1 MRRFLLLIS
10 LIMVPVAFGQ
20 LTTIIGDTTCETR
33 TPYLPWWHDLNYS
46 ESQYGIPTD
55 ESAIFGTDPVLIT
68 KIGWYNCSNPP
79 TTNYSLNV
87 YIDQAPGFLD
97 LSSLCSTQILNANL
111 VASDKTLTENGSIY
125 FLTLDTPF
133 MYIQGHT
140 LIISVCDTMEGKE
153 IPYPSWAGQV
163 FVENGYLRHSDAFT
177 LDCDLATNDIGPSR
191 RCASAWPTTWF
202 EYSPYTSTYTM
213 TMLSTSGPEAGFVS
227 PSPGTTNYPMNDA
240 ANISATAN
248 PGFVFDY
255 WELDGALYSYHRDE
269 TVLMDTDHTL
279 QAFFKPFTHQSLPFI
294 EDFSGLAPGVIPT
307 NWERSHTNWQVCRT
321 DSAGGVTPEM
331 ALIDLSPGNPDLY
344 RLITPKLDGASA
356 SRILLTFK
364 LKYWVTPG
372 NYKRLCVQTSTDN
385 GISWQDRWSE
395 QAESISGEISVNLD
409 AVAGTEFLLV
419 FIFEGD
425 IEKIQRLS
433 IDDICVAE
441 TRELDMKIPAGRGA
455 VAPSIGKQVIPM
467 GQEITLRALPSSTW
481 YAFDAT
487 DNPFLFDPGN
497 PGFAIQLGTSSLWIR
512 GGTWAAGTWYVTSQ
526 NPSNLYMVNPA
537 DGTLTLVGPTGQ
549 NALTGL
555 AYDDVNDIMYT
566 CTQAQLFTINRS
578 TSELTL
584 VGSFGEY
591 RLIADLAFGD
601 GVLYAHCL
609 YNNCIFI
616 VDTSTGATTALGSLQ
631 IELRSIAQG
640 LEYDKD
646 HDRLFMTVW
655 NLRNDERCY
664 LGEVDKTNGSVFLW
678 TPLDLRGEIDG
689 FAIPYSID
697 HPWKFDRW
705 EVDGVFYSN
714 DPITTLA
721 MDTDYS
727 IQAFFTTTQPTHTLT
742 ILPPGGT
749 GSGSVSPVQGTHIYS
764 ADQTATISAAT
775 DHGSGFEYWE
785 IDGAFVSDDLLNTL
799 EMSSDHTAQAFFAVD
814 PHQFCSPGDIF
825 SQPVVAN
832 HSKIESDVYR
842 NTFGADDFTGLT
854 EPIIGVD
861 FWGVEWDQTWI
872 PCEKSSYDFII
883 RFYEYDEL
891 PETLVYQETITMT
904 KTTSAKYL
912 FGNPR
917 YGPVYKY
924 TAIFS
929 EPVTLTDGWFSV
941 QAVDSGSCIFS
952 WVDSGFVTSSIDYL
966 YAEESGG
973 YWNKGYWT
981 HNLAFCLLGE
991 YPTPTPTNTPTFI
1004 PTPTSTPTEPPP
1016 TEPPSPTPTE
1026 PEPTPT
1032 FTPEPTPS
1040 YPLGVRLEMPD
1051 MAHPGDEFSIIGY
1064 LDNPDEPLTEVATFF
1079 ILEVYGKFWFWPSWA
1094 YFDYPEYAEI
1104 DWENIDVSTGTTE
1117 VVVIPVFEWP
1127 DTGQDVVTGLGFYG
1141 AMLNPKMNDIM
1152 GGFAFKE
1159 WGYRPS
1165 R

>member
-1 MRRFLLLIS
+1 
-10 LIMVPVAFGQ
+10 
-20 LTTIIGDTTCETR
+20 
-33 TPYLPWWHDLNYS
+33 
-46 ESQYGIPTD
+46 
-55 ESAIFGTDPVLIT
+55 
-68 KIGWYNCSNPP
+68 
-79 TTNYSLNV
+79 
-87 YIDQAPGFLD
+87 
-97 LSSLCSTQILNANL
+97 
-111 VASDKTLTENGSIY
+111 
-125 FLTLDTPF
+125 

-140 LIISVCDTMEGKE
+140 LIISVCDTMDGKE
-153 IPYPSWAGQV
+153 ILHPSWAGQV
-163 FVENGYLRHSDAFT
+163 FVENGILQYSDAFT
-177 LDCDLATNDIGPSR
+177 LDCDLTTDDIWFSR

-202 EYSPYTSTYTM
+202 EYIPYTSTYTLI
-213 TMLSTSGPEAGFVS
+213 MLSPAGPEAGSVS

-255 WELDGALYSYHRDE
+255 WELDGALYSHDRDE
-269 TVLMDTDHTL
+269 IILMDTDHTL
-279 QAFFKPFTHQSLPFI
+279 QAFFTPFTLQPLPFI
-294 EDFSGLAPGVIPT
+294 EDFSGLAPGGIPS
-307 NWERSHTNWQVCRT
+307 NWERSHTNWQVYRT
-321 DSAGGVTPEM
+321 SSAGGVIPEM
-331 ALIDLSPGNPDLY
+331 ALIDFSPGYPDLY

-364 LKYWVTPG
+364 LEYSSSLG
-372 NYKRLCVQTSTDN
+372 DYKRLCVQTSTDN
-385 GISWQDRWSE
+385 GNSWQDRWSE
-395 QAESISGEISVNLD
+395 QAESRSGEISVNLD
-409 AVAGTEFLLV
+409 AVAGMEFLLAFV
-419 FIFEGD
+419 FEGD
-425 IEKIQRLS
+425 TEKIQRLC

-441 TRELDMKIPAGRGA
+441 TREFDMKIPVGRGS

-467 GQEITLRALPSSTW
+467 GREITLRTLPSSTW
-481 YAFDAT
+481 YAFDII
-487 DNPFLFDPGN
+487 NNSFLFDPGN
-497 PGFAIQLGTSSLWIR
+497 PGYLKELGTSSLRIR

-537 DGTLTLVGPTGQ
+537 DGVLTLVGPTDQ

-566 CTQAQLFTINRS
+566 STKAQLFTINRS
-578 TSELTL
+578 TGQLTL
-584 VGSFGEY
+584 VCSFNED
-591 RLIADLAFGD
+591 LFIADLAFGD

-609 YNNCIFI
+609 NNNCILTI
-616 VDTSTGATTALGSLQ
+616 DTSTGATTALGSLQ
-631 IELRSIAQG
+631 IYFKSIEHG

-655 NLRNDERCY
+655 NLRHDERCY

-799 EMSSDHTAQAFFAVD
+799 EMSSDHTAQAFFAAD
-814 PHQFCSPGDIF
+814 PHQFCSSGDIF
-825 SQPVVAN
+825 SQPVIGYYN
-832 HSKIESDVYR
+832 KIDSDVYR
-842 NTFGADDFTGLT
+842 DTFGADDFTGLT
-854 EPIIGVD
+854 EPIVGVD

-872 PCEKSSYDFII
+872 LCEKSSYDFII
-883 RFYEYDEL
+883 RFYEYNEL
-891 PETLVYQETITMT
+891 PETLVYEETITMT
-904 KTTSAKYL
+904 KATSAKYL
-912 FGNPR
+912 FSNPR

-924 TAIFS
+924 TAMLS

-952 WVDSGFVTSSIDYL
+952 WVDSGFVTSSIDHN
-966 YAEESGG
+966 YAVESRG
-973 YWNKGYWT
+973 YWRKGYRSV
-981 HNLAFCLLGE
+981 NLAFCLLGE
-991 YPTPTPTNTPTFI
+991 YPTPTPTNTPTFT
-1004 PTPTSTPTEPPP
+1004 PTPTPTISPCDTPPTSTPTVPPDI
-1016 TEPPSPTPTE
+1016 TPTA
-1026 PEPTPT
+1026 
-1032 FTPEPTPS
+1032 TPEPTPGR
-1040 YPLGVRLEMPD
+1040 PLGVRLEMAD
-1051 MAHPGDEFSIIGY
+1051 MVHPGNEFSIIGY

-1079 ILEVYGKFWFWPSWA
+1079 ILEVFGKFWFWPSWA
-1094 YFDYPEYAEI
+1094 YFDYPDYQDI
-1104 DWENIDVSTGTTE
+1104 DYKSLDVPTGTTKI
-1117 VVVIPVFEWP
+1117 VVIPPFEWP
-1127 DTGQDVVTGLGFYG
+1127 DTGQDVVTGLAFYG

-1159 WGYRPS
+1159 WGYGPNY
-1165 R
+1165 